1 MYQLVFRMVIL
12 VTHFGFR
19 HISQEMYGES
29 FHLEIL
35 KEALL
40 KTIADID
47 TIFSRVVSFISI
59 QVS

>member
-1 MYQLVFRMVIL
+1 MVIL